1 VRSVADLIP
10 LTRGRKE
17 SASRNALPQP
27 LKTLDGNARRTQYR
41 SVSKLAVHVE
51 WGVFQSC
58 TKVRAD
64 NSIGL
69 DAAMH
74 FFAYSILVTAMV
86 VVLVECGYALY
97 HLLLLV

>member
-1 VRSVADLIP
+1 MH
-10 LTRGRKE
+10 E
-17 SASRNALPQP
+17 SASRQF
-27 LKTLDGNARRTQYR
+27 
-41 SVSKLAVHVE
+41 H
-51 WGVFQSC
+51 
-58 TKVRAD
+58 
-64 NSIGL
+64 GL